1 MGSAP
6 SPLTP
11 QQPVILGFD
20 PGRQKCGIA
29 VMALD
34 RRLLFQ
40 QVVSAEKA
48 IATIDALQQQFPISL
63 MVMGNQTSAKQW
75 KQKVVDELP
84 TSLRVVMV
92 DERYSTLQ
100 ARDRYWDM
108 YPPKGIGRLL
118 PQKLRSIPRPIDD
131 IVAIL
136 LIERYFDQ
144 LTDPPS

>member
-40 QVVSAEKA
+40 QVVSAETA

-100 ARDRYWDM
+100 ARDRYWTM